1 MKIKTNYPVYI
12 VGGFVRDKL
21 LGIESKDVDLAVEA
35 PSYDALRSFVIGRG
49 CEIYLEQPQHFTI
62 RAKCPVH
69 GDVDYVLCRKDGDYS
84 DGRRPD
90 SVDIGTIDDDLARRD
105 FTMNALALTESGNL
119 IDPHGGAEDIKRK
132 LIRCVGNPR
141 DRLSEDSLRLLRAI
155 RFSVTKGFSING
167 DVKACLDQGYF
178 IDRLTNV
185 SVERVREELYKA
197 FKHDTFKTILTLTC
211 YGRLCSALFNRGHI
225 RPLWLEPTLKNPH
238 GNRNAPE
245 PCL

>member
-105 FTMNALALTESGNL
+105 FTMNALALTEHGRL
-119 IDPHGGAEDIKRK
+119 IDPHGGAEDIDRK
-132 LIRCVGNPR
+132 IIRCVGDGR
-141 DRLSEDSLRLLRAI
+141 ERFTEDSLRLLRAI
-155 RFSVTKGFSING
+155 RFAVTKGFALDAG
-167 DVKACLDQGYF
+167 VVACLRTRRFAD
-178 IDRLTNV
+178 LLANV
-185 SVERVREELYKA
+185 SIERVREELYRA
-197 FKHDTFKTILTLTC
+197 FRFDTPAT
-211 YGRLCSALFNRGHI
+211 FNLLNRFSNIRDAIFSRG
-225 RPLWLEPTLKNPH
+225 LWLEPSLKS
-238 GNRNAPE
+238 R
-245 PCL
+245 